1 MQESHIGLI
10 WPIATNAAIGRG
22 LLASR
27 LVHMKTKEAGTRRR
41 NSSSPVG
48 PSRIAASFVG
58 DQYAYTS
65 LTRTAK
71 YTYRQIWSNNPTTVH
86 WSLLCQC
93 GLYEV
98 KSANGTGMLRLLLPS
113 TSSTL

>member
-48 PSRIAASFVG
+48 PSRIAASFVRRSIRVYVL
-58 DQYAYTS
+58 D
-65 LTRTAK
+65 
-71 YTYRQIWSNNPTTVH
+71 TYRQIHIPPNM
-86 WSLLCQC
+86 
-93 GLYEV
+93 V
-98 KSANGTGMLRLLLPS
+98 KQRYYRALA
-113 TSSTL
+113 TSVPVQPL